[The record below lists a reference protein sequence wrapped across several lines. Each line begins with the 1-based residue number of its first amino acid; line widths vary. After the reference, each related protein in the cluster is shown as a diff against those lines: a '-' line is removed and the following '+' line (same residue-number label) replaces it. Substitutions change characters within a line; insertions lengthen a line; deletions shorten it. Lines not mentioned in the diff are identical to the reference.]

1 MPYASIRTQRPERRR
16 GKQTN
21 TLEETESF
29 ASFVLKCIFFFK
41 LEAVEASMSNYVL
54 YLALTMSR
62 TPNIHGKL
70 NAEA

>member
-1 MPYASIRTQRPERRR
+1 MQAFKHKDQSE
-16 GKQTN
+16 GEEEQTN
-21 TLEETESF
+21 KLEETESF
-29 ASFVLKCIFFFK
+29 ASFVLKCIFFK
-41 LEAVEASMSNYVL
+41 LKTAEASMSNYVL